1 MHKLVQLSQNRT
13 LIKTI
18 HRDGFSHSFMALIK
32 PRCTSRIKI
41 GLFRP

>member
-32 PRCTSRIKI
+32 PRCTSA
-41 GLFRP
+41 P